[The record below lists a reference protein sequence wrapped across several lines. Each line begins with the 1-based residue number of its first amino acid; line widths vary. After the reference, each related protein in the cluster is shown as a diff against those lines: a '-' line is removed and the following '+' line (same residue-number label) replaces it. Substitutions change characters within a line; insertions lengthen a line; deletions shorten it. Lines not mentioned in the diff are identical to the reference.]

1 MAKTKVV
8 RSVKELKD
16 LIKWEQ
22 NSIEYHEEE
31 MLKAGR
37 AVARNTERGDL
48 KGIERFGKE
57 IVAESKKV
65 AKAKKEL
72 KVLKEELKIAE
83 SEAIKND
90 TSLQPVKDFLETIYQ
105 DDLVYHARVKEM
117 FYNQYEGSVTR
128 ALKDGMTKT
137 SIDIARWSREDAEK
151 VFLHDL
157 DVRYKKIEQAVKE
170 KAGENIDTVE
180 LDRNF
185 NQGLDGWI
193 SGDKGTIQFQTILA
207 GGYNIQRLHYR
218 TIIK

>member
-8 RSVKELKD
+8 RSVQELKD
-16 LIKWEQ
+16 LIKWEEH
-22 NSIEYHEEE
+22 SIEYHEEQ

-72 KVLKEELKIAE
+72 KALKEELKLAE

-105 DDLVYHARVKEM
+105 KDLEFHSWAKET
-117 FYNQYEGSVTR
+117 FYKEYEGSQTR
-128 ALKDGMTKT
+128 AIKEGWSKT
-137 SIDIARWSREDAEK
+137 SIDIARMSKEDAEK
-151 VFLHDL
+151 LFLNDL

-170 KAGENIDTVE
+170 KAGENIDTVK

-193 SGDKGTIQFQTILA
+193 TGDKGTIQFQTILA